1 MTQTKRKYHKRKKKH
16 TRKRSNVPKDLYAIS
31 NSIKSVINDDLY
43 KHYRN
48 KAVKDLTV
56 RNITTLDTV
65 LHHTIRKDMMQSKS
79 FTPSINKRL
88 VSIKSIDEHPIFAC
102 DTKSPLEK
110 TVSTST
116 LKVQIKDNGNLVC
129 TDVFSP
135 MAKKAFLRSL
145 KSNKISCKYI
155 IPPIQFHANCWF
167 NTMFMCFFISD
178 KGAKFTRYLR
188 QAMIEGK
195 LINGNPIT
203 PKSLQKSF
211 VIFNAAIEAVQN
223 KNNQPINSLA
233 LNTNSIIHNIY
244 KSIPKTFEHSHYGI
258 KDVDEYGNP
267 LVFYSDL
274 IEYIDAK
281 SAGSPTLKVL
291 AGSTEVQAFL
301 SGSSNET
308 SDIIAV
314 QLFNSSYSPSYAQ
327 ANNLKKRTTI
337 KHESHTYKLDSA
349 IIRDN
354 NHTHFGC
361 GISCNKRD
369 MLYDGA
375 AFTKLISKKWKSLIN
390 KNKDWKLPGS
400 KTQWNFKKGY
410 QILFYYKH

>member
-1 MTQTKRKYHKRKKKH
+1 MKQTKRRYHKKKRY
-16 TRKRSNVPKDLYAIS
+16 TRKRKNLPKETKLLS
-31 NSIKSVINDDLY
+31 NSVKDIVNEKLYKNYRNIVINNPSAKNLENLETILE
-43 KHYRN
+43 HSIRR
-48 KAVKDLTV
+48 DLTA
-56 RNITTLDTV
+56 
-65 LHHTIRKDMMQSKS
+65 KKS
-79 FTPSINKRL
+79 YSPSINKKL
-88 VSIKSIDEHPIFAC
+88 ISIKSIRNHPLFAC
-102 DTKSPLEK
+102 NGISGLEK
-110 TVSTST
+110 TVSNKK
-116 LKVQIKDNGNLVC
+116 LKVQAKYKGELIC
-129 TDVFSP
+129 TDAINP
-135 MAKKAFLRSL
+135 IAKKGFLNAL
-145 KSNKISCKYI
+145 KNDKINCNNI
-155 IPPIQFHANCWF
+155 IPPIQYHTNCWF
-167 NTMFMCFFISD
+167 NTMFMSFFISD
-178 KGAKFTRYLR
+178 KGRKFTRYLR

-195 LINGNPIT
+195 LVNGYPIT
-203 PKSLQKSF
+203 PKSLQNSL
-211 VIFNAAIEAVQN
+211 ILFNAAIEAVQN
-223 KNNQPINSLA
+223 KNEELSNESLA

-244 KSIPKTFEHSHYGI
+244 RAIPKTFEHSHYGI

-281 SAGSPTLKVL
+281 SAGSPNLKVL

-361 GISCNKRD
+361 GITCNKRD

-400 KTQWNFKKGY
+400 KTEWNFKKGY